1 MSFFERFIMR
11 VFSLIMLVMS
21 LFTFL
26 VLMNII
32 NVDWVEGG
40 FAFLKSSLVIKKISV
55 LVSGIIFL
63 MALRGL
69 LARLKPVDLA
79 KNGII
84 LENGNGKL
92 VISKESLEN
101 LISSVS
107 RDIPGTESISSK
119 TILDKNRNLKVQVNI
134 VASQDVY
141 LKDLSLEVQK
151 RVKDALLRTADL
163 EAKEVDVRIKNISN
177 KKAKKIEKVENKK
190 ENKKDNKKESNDVEL
205 KLPEEKETKEPKM
218 LEEKNESKKEEG
230 KK

>member
-1 MSFFERFIMR
+1 MGFLERCIMR
-11 VFSLIMLVMS
+11 LFSLIVLILS
-21 LFTFL
+21 FFTIL
-26 VLMNII
+26 IVLNVI
-32 NVDWVEGG
+32 NFDWLGNG
-40 FAFLKSSLVIKKISV
+40 FTLLRSDLPLKKISV
-55 LVSGIIFL
+55 LVSGLLFL

-69 LARLKPVDLA
+69 TARLKPVDLA

-107 RDIPGTESISSK
+107 KDIPGTESISSR

-163 EAKEVDVRIKNISN
+163 EAREVDVRIKNISN
-177 KKAKKIEKVENKK
+177 KKVKKLEE
-190 ENKKDNKKESNDVEL
+190 KKDNKKDKEEQEVKEE
-205 KLPEEKETKEPKM
+205 KVQEEKEQEVKM
-218 LEEKNESKKEEG
+218 LEEKTETKK
-230 KK
+230 KR